1 MNAPFATDENR
12 DAAVMPLLADDKRDA
27 LQEIVNIGMGT
38 AGAAL
43 SSALESL
50 VGLSVPK
57 IDLVRLDRFSDLPR
71 LVGWSDPNAC
81 AIRQAFYDGI
91 DGEVVV
97 LFGHESRA
105 LLSEKLGYGEDVSD
119 TCEAELLLDFTNV
132 FVGACMNGIAR
143 QLGIPLRY
151 SAPSILSLNAP
162 LDSALEQLE
171 VSVDS
176 LLLVN
181 VDFALEDCSFRSQL
195 VILFPS
201 ASTLRLKEAV
211 AQFVAAL

>member
-1 MNAPFATDENR
+1 MIFNVFDVDE
-12 DAAVMPLLADDKRDA
+12 RDA
-27 LQEIVNIGMGT
+27 LQEVVNIGMGT

-43 SSALESL
+43 SAALESL

-57 IDLVRLDRFSDLPR
+57 IDLVRMDRFSDLPR
-71 LVGWSDPNAC
+71 LVGWSEVDAC

-91 DGEVVV
+91 DGEVIV
-97 LFGHESRA
+97 LFGREGRA
-105 LLSEKLGYGEDVSD
+105 RLSQQLGYGD
-119 TCEAELLLDFTNV
+119 EATDISEEELLLDFTNV

-143 QLGIPLRY
+143 QLGLRLRY
-151 SAPSILSLNAP
+151 SAPSILSLHAP
-162 LDSALEQLE
+162 LTSTFEQLE
-171 VSVDS
+171 VAVDS

-181 VDFALEDCSFRSQL
+181 VDFTLEDCSFRSQL
-195 VILFPS
+195 VILFPN

>member
-1 MNAPFATDENR
+1 MILDVFDVDE
-12 DAAVMPLLADDKRDA
+12 RDA
-27 LQEIVNIGMGT
+27 LQEVVNIGMGT

-43 SSALESL
+43 SAALESL

-57 IDLVRLDRFSDLPR
+57 IDLVRLDCFSDIPR
-71 LVGWSDPNAC
+71 LVGWSDPDAC

-91 DGEVVV
+91 DGEVLV
-97 LFGHESRA
+97 LFGREGRA
-105 LLSEKLGYGEDVSD
+105 RLSEKLGYTDEGTDGSEQ
-119 TCEAELLLDFTNV
+119 ELLLDFTNV

-143 QLGIPLRY
+143 QLAIQLRY

-162 LDSALEQLE
+162 LSTTLEQLE

-181 VDFALEDCSFRSQL
+181 VDFALQDCSFRSQL
-195 VILFPS
+195 VILFPN
-201 ASTLRLKEAV
+201 ASMLRLKEAV

>member
-1 MNAPFATDENR
+1 MILDVFDVDE
-12 DAAVMPLLADDKRDA
+12 RDA
-27 LQEIVNIGMGT
+27 LQEVVNIGMGT

-43 SSALESL
+43 SAALESL

-57 IDLVRLDRFSDLPR
+57 IDLVRLDRFSDIPR
-71 LVGWSDPNAC
+71 LVGWSDPDAC

-91 DGEVVV
+91 DGEVIV
-97 LFGHESRA
+97 LFGHEGRA
-105 LLSEKLGYGEDVSD
+105 RLSEKLGYTDEDTDAS
-119 TCEAELLLDFTNV
+119 EQELLLDFTNV

-143 QLGIPLRY
+143 QLAIQLRY

-162 LDSALEQLE
+162 LSSTLEQLE
-171 VSVDS
+171 VAVDS

-181 VDFALEDCSFRSQL
+181 VDFALQDCSFRSQL
-195 VILFPS
+195 VILFPN
-201 ASTLRLKEAV
+201 ASTIRLKEAV

>member
-1 MNAPFATDENR
+1 MLDVFDVEE
-12 DAAVMPLLADDKRDA
+12 RDA
-27 LQEIVNIGMGT
+27 LQEVVNIGMGT

-43 SSALESL
+43 SAALESQ

-57 IDLVRLDRFSDLPR
+57 IDLVRLDRFSDIPR
-71 LVGWSDPNAC
+71 LVGWSDPDAC

-91 DGEVVV
+91 DGEVLV
-97 LFGHESRA
+97 LFGCEGRA
-105 LLSEKLGYGEDVSD
+105 RLSQKLGYSEEETD
-119 TCEAELLLDFTNV
+119 TSEQELLLDFTNV

-143 QLGIPLRY
+143 QLAIQLRY

-162 LDSALEQLE
+162 LATTLEQLE
-171 VSVDS
+171 ISIDS

-181 VDFALEDCSFRSQL
+181 VDFALQDCSFRSQL
-195 VILFPS
+195 VILFPNAS
-201 ASTLRLKEAV
+201 ALRLKEAV